1 MKSTSFI
8 YLNCKHFDGTVFV
21 TQIADWLKL
30 YNENGIPFKY
40 FHQFYGAE
48 IIKKHWRKEHIE
60 KIKTVIPDIGNVSYT
75 FPSVSFFPYIN
86 AFLLYRILKRKCKDS
101 ERIVI
106 FSRMLYGKEI
116 SILKKLTNQEI
127 VFIYDARG
135 ASKEEHEYNLSKQ
148 GVDNDKLNK
157 LLSHIAD
164 VERNAV
170 TFADR
175 IFCVSDML
183 KDYLCNTYGV
193 SSNKFFIYPCLSD
206 SNKFY
211 YSEELRAVVRNKLCY
226 TPANN
231 VYLYSGGL
239 KNKYHLVRETL
250 SFLNSVAEKDQHA
263 RFLFL
268 SKDDYQE
275 GELLADYPFLRGK
288 ITVKSVPNEEVVN
301 YLNAADFGLLFRD
314 DVIMNNVASPSKFAE
329 YILCGLPTII
339 SNGVGDYS
347 ELCVKEN
354 LGIRVFDFQL
364 TEQDAQK
371 LISNEFDR
379 RKIADFGIHNLSK
392 QSRLPQII
400 EEFKRYQ

>member
-1 MKSTSFI
+1 MKTSYI

-30 YNENGIPFKY
+30 YNENGIIFKY
-40 FHQFYGAE
+40 FHQFYGTE
-48 IIKKHWRKEHIE
+48 IMKIHWREEHLE
-60 KIKTVIPDIGNVSYT
+60 KIKTVIPDIGNVSYSL
-75 FPSVSFFPYIN
+75 PSVSFLPYIN

-116 SILKKLTNQEI
+116 SVLKKLSNKEI

-135 ASKEEHEYNLSKQ
+135 ASKEEHEYNLTKQ
-148 GVDNDKLNK
+148 GFDNNKLKK
-157 LLSHIAD
+157 LLSHIAN
-164 VERNAV
+164 VERNTV
-170 TFADR
+170 VYADR
-175 IFCVSDML
+175 IFCVSNNL
-183 KDYLCNTYGV
+183 KYYLCSTYGAD
-193 SSNKFFIYPCLSD
+193 SNKFLIYPCLSD

-211 YSEELRAVVRNKLCY
+211 YSEELRSLVRNKLCY
-226 TPANN
+226 TSSNH

-250 SFLNSVAEKDQHA
+250 SFLNSVAEKDQDA

-268 SKDDYQE
+268 SKDDYRE
-275 GELLADYPFLRGK
+275 DELLADYPFLRGK

-354 LGIRVFDFQL
+354 IGVRVLDFQL
-364 TEQDAQK
+364 TEQDAKK
-371 LISNEFDR
+371 LISNDFDR
-379 RKIADFGIHNLSK
+379 KKIADFGLHNLSK
-392 QSRLPQII
+392 QSKLPIII

>member
-1 MKSTSFI
+1 MKTSYI

-30 YNENGIPFKY
+30 YNENGVPFKY

-48 IIKKHWRKEHIE
+48 IIKTHWKNEHLK
-60 KIKTVIPDIGNVSYT
+60 KIKTVIPNIENVSYSL
-75 FPSVSFFPYIN
+75 PSVSFLPYIN
-86 AFLLYRILKRKCKDS
+86 AFLLYRILKSKCKYS

-116 SILKKLTNQEI
+116 SILKKLSKQEI

-148 GVDNDKLNK
+148 GADNDKLNK

-170 TFADR
+170 IFADR
-175 IFCVSDML
+175 IFCVSNML
-183 KDYLCNTYGV
+183 KDYLCSTYGV
-193 SSNKFFIYPCLSD
+193 SSNNFFIYPCLSD

-211 YSEELRAVVRNKLCY
+211 YSEELRTKFRHKLCY
-226 TPANN
+226 TLENR

-239 KNKYHLVRETL
+239 KNKYHLVEETL
-250 SFLNSVAEKDQHA
+250 SFLNSVAEKDRDA

-275 GELLADYPFLRGK
+275 DELLANYPLLRGK

-314 DVIMNNVASPSKFAE
+314 DVLMNNVASPSKFAE
-329 YILCGLPTII
+329 YVLCGLPTII

-364 TEQDAQK
+364 TEQDAK
-371 LISNEFDR
+371 RLISNEFDR
-379 RKIADFGIHNLSK
+379 KKIADFGMQNLSK
-392 QSRLPQII
+392 QSKLPKII